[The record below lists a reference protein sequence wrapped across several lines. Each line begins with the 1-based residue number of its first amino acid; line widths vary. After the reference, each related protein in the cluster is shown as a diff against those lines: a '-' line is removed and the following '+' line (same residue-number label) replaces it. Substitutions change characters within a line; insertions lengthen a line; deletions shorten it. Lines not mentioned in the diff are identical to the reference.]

1 MDCEDFEIGDAPA
14 STGFKLR
21 GRQQEWCGTVESD
34 ERAGFSRLLFLGP
47 GGIGKGSILGYLAKK
62 KWEQQGIRTLVTE
75 NREHL
80 VGQMAER
87 IRDEIGLECDVEMA
101 GQSASPSAPCVV
113 ASVQTLGRINRL
125 ISFSD
130 DHFGFVVPDECF
142 PSWVKVDGRPI
153 SEIKIGHFVS
163 SYNHV
168 KNIIESRRVVAASN
182 ALAKSLVELN
192 CGGKKIICTRGHPF
206 YTKRGYVQCSD
217 LRRGDELAI
226 DRVQMLGLSMRR
238 DEVFDVRTEDCCTV
252 RAMQRGVSCK
262 KEEEGNR
269 PLQAVLGDGDVRRN
283 QAVVQESRR
292 SHMQA
297 SLLQYGMS
305 GFVDTGNKQEINSPE
320 AHGPQ
325 QGIRF
330 RKDEKEQPNEGSGNE
345 GEGGCCESRENVH
358 WSRWERADNEMAKGV
373 VGCHWICPDG
383 MADKN
388 RIRRKPVSIS
398 AAVLQG
404 GHSHSGAQI
413 SDRSGW
419 EHAQIEEVEISGYKE
434 DRSIEFI
441 RLDSVEILESGGGF
455 RFSEVCP
462 DSRVYNLEVEGNNN
476 YFADGFLVHNCHLSL
491 APQPSRILSY
501 FHWGAESLEENWQRP
516 KDGQYKPKSTICGFT
531 ATPNIGGGRH
541 LSELYHRVSVN
552 YSYLSAIEEGWLVG
566 IEERNI
572 PVTIDTRKFRTK
584 RTSEGAA
591 FNSTDQSAAIIPV
604 IAELA
609 KQIVREAFDRKTICF
624 LPSVECARLMTE
636 ALKGMGMRAIFV
648 SGECLDKSDKIDEYN
663 AAPMGTVLCNCALV
677 VYGIDFIDTNC
688 IAPFSAVISKAN
700 YGQKIYRG
708 TRVLRGVLKDGMT
721 ARERRS
727 AIAASAKPKLLVL
740 SPFFISDRIDIC
752 EIFDLFTDVPREKG
766 KKPKTGGDFTTPEKM
781 RDWLAA
787 IEKAADPHRNKQ
799 ARTIDPVLYS
809 LSIGQQRIDAMP
821 ADDNTPANR
830 EELDALL
837 AFGIDTTK
845 LMTSATAQRLI
856 GTLRERDR
864 LGLASAKAVT
874 QLKLRLG
881 WPEELASKMKGRQA
895 GVLIAR
901 GVRYSAP
908 KASQTMPEDD
918 PALAYGEG

>member
-21 GRQQEWCGTVESD
+21 GRQQEWVDAVEAD
-34 ERAGFSRLLFLGP
+34 ERANFSRLLFLAP

-125 ISFSD
+125 TSFSD
-130 DHFGFVVPDECF
+130 DHFGFVVPDEC
-142 PSWVKVDGRPI
+142 
-153 SEIKIGHFVS
+153 
-163 SYNHV
+163 
-168 KNIIESRRVVAASN
+168 
-182 ALAKSLVELN
+182 
-192 CGGKKIICTRGHPF
+192 
-206 YTKRGYVQCSD
+206 
-217 LRRGDELAI
+217 
-226 DRVQMLGLSMRR
+226 
-238 DEVFDVRTEDCCTV
+238 
-252 RAMQRGVSCK
+252 
-262 KEEEGNR
+262 
-269 PLQAVLGDGDVRRN
+269 
-283 QAVVQESRR
+283 
-292 SHMQA
+292 
-297 SLLQYGMS
+297 
-305 GFVDTGNKQEINSPE
+305 
-320 AHGPQ
+320 
-325 QGIRF
+325 
-330 RKDEKEQPNEGSGNE
+330 
-345 GEGGCCESRENVH
+345 
-358 WSRWERADNEMAKGV
+358 
-373 VGCHWICPDG
+373 
-383 MADKN
+383 
-388 RIRRKPVSIS
+388 
-398 AAVLQG
+398 
-404 GHSHSGAQI
+404 
-413 SDRSGW
+413 
-419 EHAQIEEVEISGYKE
+419 
-434 DRSIEFI
+434 
-441 RLDSVEILESGGGF
+441 
-455 RFSEVCP
+455 
-462 DSRVYNLEVEGNNN
+462 
-476 YFADGFLVHNCHLSL
+476 HLSL
-491 APQPSRILSY
+491 APQPSRVLSY

-531 ATPNIGGGRH
+531 ATPNIGSGRH

-708 TRVLRGVLKDGMT
+708 TRVLKGVLKEGMT
-721 ARERRS
+721 ARERRA
-727 AIAASAKPKLLVL
+727 AIAASAKPKMLVL

-766 KKPKTGGDFTTPEKM
+766 KKPKTGGDFATPEKM

-799 ARTIDPVLYS
+799 ARTIDPVLYG
-809 LSIGQQRIDAMP
+809 LSIGQDRISAMAVAGDAP
-821 ADDNTPANR
+821 ASR
-830 EELDALL
+830 EEKDVLL
-837 AFGIDTTK
+837 AFDIDTTK
-845 LMTSATAQRLI
+845 ITSSAQAQRLI
-856 GTLRERDR
+856 GILRERDR
-864 LGLASAKAVT
+864 HGLASPKAIT
-874 QLKLRLG
+874 QLRLRLG
-881 WPEELASKMKGRQA
+881 WPEKLASKMKGKQA

-908 KASQTMPEDD
+908 KTAEAIEADD